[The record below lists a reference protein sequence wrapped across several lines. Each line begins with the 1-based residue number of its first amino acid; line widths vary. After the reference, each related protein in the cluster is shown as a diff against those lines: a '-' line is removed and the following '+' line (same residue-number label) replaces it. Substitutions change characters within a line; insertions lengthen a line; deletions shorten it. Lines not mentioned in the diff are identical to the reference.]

1 MHDCSTMERKL
12 VDLIFDELGV
22 KERQRLL
29 AEIDN
34 CAACLREYR
43 SMTKTMLIFDQA
55 VEVSLPDESYWPAH
69 HEALRQRLE
78 TLALP
83 AKAECEPFWKRIL
96 LAKLP
101 VPVPVA
107 AVIVLALLVSS
118 VLALRP
124 STQAAIPAASQSL
137 STTSSPPRVIEVPVI
152 REKVVT
158 RTIYV
163 EKRAQATN
171 DLPRQAPIV
180 ERSESSPTARHSTKE
195 GKQPDILMRASLTNY
210 QPPDELK
217 IRIIKRRNSDEN

>member
-1 MHDCSTMERKL
+1 MHDCSTMESKL
-12 VDLIFDELGV
+12 VDLIFDELDV
-22 KERQRLL
+22 KEKQRLL

-34 CAACLREYR
+34 CAACLSEYR
-43 SMTKTMLIFDQA
+43 SLTKTMLVFDQA
-55 VEVSLPDESYWPAH
+55 VEVSVPDESYWPAH

-83 AKAECEPFWKRIL
+83 TKVEREPFWKRIL

-107 AVIVLALLVSS
+107 AVIVLGLLVSS

-124 STQAAIPAASQSL
+124 STQASIPAASYSL

-163 EKRAQATN
+163 EKKAQTN
-171 DLPRQAPIV
+171 PALPRQSPTV
-180 ERSESSPTARHSTKE
+180 ERTESPLMARNPAKIERQADFFT
-195 GKQPDILMRASLTNY
+195 RASLTNY
-210 QPPDELK
+210 QPPDEMK

>member
-107 AVIVLALLVSS
+107 AVIVLGLLVGVGASPFDAS
-118 VLALRP
+118 GHPCCFAILIYDLI
-124 STQAAIPAASQSL
+124 AAKSYR
-137 STTSSPPRVIEVPVI
+137 SPC
-152 REKVVT
+152 
-158 RTIYV
+158 
-163 EKRAQATN
+163 
-171 DLPRQAPIV
+171 
-180 ERSESSPTARHSTKE
+180 HS
-195 GKQPDILMRASLTNY
+195 
-210 QPPDELK
+210 
-217 IRIIKRRNSDEN
+217 